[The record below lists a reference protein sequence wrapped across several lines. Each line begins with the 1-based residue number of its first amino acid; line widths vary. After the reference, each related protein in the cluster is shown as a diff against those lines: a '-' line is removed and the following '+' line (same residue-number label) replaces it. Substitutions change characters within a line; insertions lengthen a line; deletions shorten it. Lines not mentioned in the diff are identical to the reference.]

1 MPKSARGPDGAL
13 PGSPPRGSVSGTGLC
28 CACPATGRVNSVGDT
43 KYFSC
48 GYNPGWNIR
57 NRAQVAIARTTTGGT
72 VTISKT
78 FSLAYS
84 NGATSAANSAV
95 ITSALSSAMRSWTSA
110 ARKWRVQI
118 TQPGCDVQKLRLVFS
133 STITSGSANV
143 AVTVD
148 NKTPATLPDGTT
160 EQLRSYVRGG
170 TEMNFFVQ
178 GTSSINWTMIHEES
192 ITLSASRIPPA
203 AAGQHSF
210 DNASVMGQSGNT
222 DYPDNLFYW
231 VAIEVKKIL
240 ADEGVSADVKIVSG

>member
-1 MPKSARGPDGAL
+1 M
-13 PGSPPRGSVSGTGLC
+13 
-28 CACPATGRVNSVGDT
+28 
-43 KYFSC
+43 
-48 GYNPGWNIR
+48 
-57 NRAQVAIARTTTGGT
+57 
-72 VTISKT
+72 
-78 FSLAYS
+78 AYS
-84 NGATSAANSAV
+84 NGATSAANAAV
-95 ITSALSSAMRSWTSA
+95 ITSALTSAMGSWTSA
-110 ARKWRVQI
+110 ASGWRVQI

-178 GTSSINWTMIHEES
+178 GPSSISWTMIHEVGHTLGLPDEYTYNRSAASPAPTCTYKGADNPDKS

-203 AAGQHSF
+203 AVGQHSF
-210 DNASVMGQSGNT
+210 DNASVMGESGNT
-222 DYPDNLFYW
+222 NYPDNLFYW

-240 ADEGVSADVKIVSG
+240 ADEGVSADVKIVAR